1 MLKSEIDPITYNTL
15 ISRSLER
22 SFALSGISS
31 LINKIPLLKAF
42 VKNTQLFGEHI
53 LSEFS
58 LDTFRPPGKDVFERN
73 INSTLLAGDPV
84 DMEVFC
90 FSLKDMSEEEIRIKI
105 QEYEEKGIII
115 YDKEQDM
122 VRIKNLDMAK
132 QFFYNCKA
140 QERSHRRPQV

>member
-1 MLKSEIDPITYNTL
+1 M
-15 ISRSLER
+15 
-22 SFALSGISS
+22 
-31 LINKIPLLKAF
+31 
-42 VKNTQLFGEHI
+42 KNTQLFGEHI